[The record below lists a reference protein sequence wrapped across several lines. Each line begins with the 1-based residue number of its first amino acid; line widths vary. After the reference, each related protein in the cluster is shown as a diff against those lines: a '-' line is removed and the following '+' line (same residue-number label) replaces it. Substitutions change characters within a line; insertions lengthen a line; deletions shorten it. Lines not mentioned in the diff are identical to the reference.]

1 MLSPEE
7 ELAASRRLHWMS
19 VLELHALSRGDKEA
33 LVDEDRR
40 LNWRQV
46 RDGVHAVAAELQSR
60 GIGRGDRVFIHSFN
74 NVQYVIALVAI
85 NAIGAIACP
94 FNIRAA
100 PAELDYLIP
109 DSGAQLGFADDAGA
123 QTLARSEMGQTVP
136 LIRFGEEFADI
147 VESRAEDDLPGA
159 AEDDLP
165 DLAESDTAFI
175 IYTSGT
181 TSAPKGAMLTHLNMI
196 SQTINTNRF
205 APPGGPDD
213 CSMVVVPLF
222 HIAGLGFV
230 YPALLN
236 GVKTVIAP
244 PKVLAHTDAL
254 LDLLESEHVTNL
266 FLVPTLWQALCT
278 TPGIEERELSL
289 KGLTWGASPA
299 SRETLRL
306 MADTFPN
313 AHINAAFGQTEMSP
327 TTCSL
332 PGDDSLR
339 KMGSV
344 GRPIGLVAARV
355 VDPAG
360 DDVRQGEVGEIVYR
374 GPGFMQ
380 GYWNKPERTAEA
392 TTDGWFH
399 SGDLVREDDDG
410 FIYIVDRA
418 KDIIISG
425 GENISSVE
433 VEQAVSA
440 HPKVSDASV
449 IGIAHP
455 TWVET
460 PLAIIVPADP
470 TDPPTLDEIRDF
482 LKDRIASFKRPTQL
496 EIVEELPRNASG
508 KLQKHRLRE
517 QFAAE
522 S

>member
-254 LDLLESEHVTNL
+254 LDLLEVRTRDQPLPRPHSVAGAVHDSGHRGARPQAQRPHL
-266 FLVPTLWQALCT
+266 GCVPSQ
-278 TPGIEERELSL
+278 
-289 KGLTWGASPA
+289 
-299 SRETLRL
+299 
-306 MADTFPN
+306 
-313 AHINAAFGQTEMSP
+313 
-327 TTCSL
+327 
-332 PGDDSLR
+332 PGDPAAD
-339 KMGSV
+339 
-344 GRPIGLVAARV
+344 GRHV
-355 VDPAG
+355 
-360 DDVRQGEVGEIVYR
+360 
-374 GPGFMQ
+374 
-380 GYWNKPERTAEA
+380 PER
-392 TTDGWFH
+392 
-399 SGDLVREDDDG
+399 
-410 FIYIVDRA
+410 
-418 KDIIISG
+418 
-425 GENISSVE
+425 
-433 VEQAVSA
+433 A
-440 HPKVSDASV
+440 HQ
-449 IGIAHP
+449 
-455 TWVET
+455 
-460 PLAIIVPADP
+460 
-470 TDPPTLDEIRDF
+470 R
-482 LKDRIASFKRPTQL
+482 
-496 EIVEELPRNASG
+496 
-508 KLQKHRLRE
+508 RLR
-517 QFAAE
+517 ADRDVADHLLPAW
-522 S
+522 